1 MAINVSDD
9 QKFQIL
15 KEAYIEQRREISFW
29 RERSWKVTTWLI
41 GLMLAVSGVAIFF
54 NAKYPIILI
63 PLLALSIIATIYL
76 HKNYKVYSERWERLA
91 AVEDALGFFDQN
103 VYVQGK
109 SLHPPE
115 LRKPTVTYK
124 GTGFFIA
131 AIWVM
136 AISTALA
143 MLLK

>member
-1 MAINVSDD
+1 MAINLSDD

-15 KEAYIEQRREISFW
+15 KEAHIEQRKESSFW

-41 GLMLAVSGVAIFF
+41 GLMLAVSGVTMFS
-54 NAKYPIILI
+54 NAKYPIVLI
-63 PLLALSIIATIYL
+63 PFFCLSIIATIYL
-76 HKNYKVYSERWERLA
+76 HKNYKRYSQAWDRVLA
-91 AVEDALGFFDQN
+91 IEDALGFSEEN

-109 SLHPPE
+109 SLLPAK
-115 LRKPTVTYK
+115 LRMKPTYK
-124 GTGFFIA
+124 GTGSFIA

-143 MLLK
+143 LLLK